1 MIRDGDS
8 EHDDKI
14 IAHVD
19 IELKEL
25 IPGFLENRRK
35 DIQSILKALDQDN
48 YETARV
54 LGHSMKGSGAGYGF
68 DPITDIGRSIE
79 QAAKNR
85 NPEEIRKW
93 VGELLNYISRV
104 KVVYE

>member
-1 MIRDGDS
+1 MIQDKDTDQD
-8 EHDDKI
+8 EKI

-25 IPGFLENRRK
+25 IPGFLDNRRK
-35 DIQSILKALDQDN
+35 DIQSILKALEQGN
-48 YETARV
+48 YETARI

-68 DPITDIGRSIE
+68 APITDIGRSIE
-79 QAAKNR
+79 QAAQIR

-93 VGELLNYISRV
+93 VAQLLNYISRV
-104 KVVYE
+104 EIVYE